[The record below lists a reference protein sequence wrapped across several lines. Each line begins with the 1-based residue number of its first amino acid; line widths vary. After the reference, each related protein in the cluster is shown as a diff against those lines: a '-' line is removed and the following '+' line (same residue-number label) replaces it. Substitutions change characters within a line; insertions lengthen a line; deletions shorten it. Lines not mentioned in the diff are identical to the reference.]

1 MNRPQREAVNIAGLG
16 SVLTVPVVSHQ
27 FRAHPEAQV
36 QEASPAP
43 QPVLAKQS
51 PVRVGAFHRS
61 KSPPRNIH
69 LQIHFQGSGEAA
81 PGAGPGRGEPPA
93 AAPPDPGSEPGSARG
108 GERGRGAEPGR
119 WAREGR
125 WEGRGEP
132 GRGDGPGRTPRLPRP
147 PGVASLRL
155 CPAAGR
161 CPGGAPPGGGS
172 VRASGRSQAS
182 LRRGVWLG
190 AKAEGNAAQPP
201 PTCSALARPG
211 PAARSRWG
219 PVTGGGSE
227 MPELLP

>member
-51 PVRVGAFHRS
+51 PVRVEAFHRS

-125 WEGRGEP
+125 GEP
-132 GRGDGPGRTPRLPRP
+132 GRAGPRGWAREDPEAAASPGSSLAAALPRCRAMSRRSPPGRRLRACERAKS
-147 PGVASLRL
+147 GV
-155 CPAAGR
+155 
-161 CPGGAPPGGGS
+161 
-172 VRASGRSQAS
+172 
-182 LRRGVWLG
+182 
-190 AKAEGNAAQPP
+190 
-201 PTCSALARPG
+201 
-211 PAARSRWG
+211 PAARRLA
-219 PVTGGGSE
+219 GS
-227 MPELLP
+227 

>member
-1 MNRPQREAVNIAGLG
+1 MRLKLI
-16 SVLTVPVVSHQ
+16 LT
-27 FRAHPEAQV
+27 
-36 QEASPAP
+36 
-43 QPVLAKQS
+43 
-51 PVRVGAFHRS
+51 GA
-61 KSPPRNIH
+61 PPREPSPK
-69 LQIHFQGSGEAA
+69 GSCEHRRARLCTNGAGCLPSVPCPPRSAGPRSQPSPSACVGEA
-81 PGAGPGRGEPPA
+81 
-93 AAPPDPGSEPGSARG
+93 EPGSSGGVSQIEITTKKYSCTDSFPGKRG
-108 GERGRGAEPGR
+108 GGAGGLSPGGGRGKGGES
-119 WAREGR
+119 
-125 WEGRGEP
+125 RGEP